1 LPKGLK
7 FTAAAIVW
15 PWMIFTAVVYGIIL
29 VGGFVHDIGRGD
41 MSFTWRHL
49 TTAFEVEWQDG
60 MALRG
65 SAWDSLLTT
74 LEVAAISAPIT
85 AGLGILLA
93 WLIARQEFRG
103 RRLLEFMT
111 MLSFAIPGTVV
122 GVSYIMAFNV
132 PPVELTGTALILIL
146 CFVFRNLPVGVR
158 GGIAALAQIDRS
170 LDEASATMGAS
181 AVQTLRRVVLPLMR
195 PAIITALAFSFVHA
209 MTAVSAVIFLVS
221 ARHNLATV
229 YIVGRVEAGE
239 MALAIAYST
248 ALILIMLAVVLGI
261 EKFVGRAE
269 IARRADGAPLPTTTR
284 AGA

>member
-1 LPKGLK
+1 
-7 FTAAAIVW
+7 
-15 PWMIFTAVVYGIIL
+15 M
-29 VGGFVHDIGRGD
+29 
-41 MSFTWRHL
+41 
-49 TTAFEVEWQDG
+49 
-60 MALRG
+60 
-65 SAWDSLLTT
+65 
-74 LEVAAISAPIT
+74 
-85 AGLGILLA
+85 
-93 WLIARQEFRG
+93 
-103 RRLLEFMT
+103 
-111 MLSFAIPGTVV
+111 
-122 GVSYIMAFNV
+122 
-132 PPVELTGTALILIL
+132 
-146 CFVFRNLPVGVR
+146 FRNLPVGVR

-248 ALILIMLAVVLGI
+248 VLILIMLVVVLGI
-261 EKFVGRAE
+261 EKLVGRAE
-269 IARRADGAPLPTTTR
+269 MARRAAGAPAPAPIR

>member
-1 LPKGLK
+1 
-7 FTAAAIVW
+7 
-15 PWMIFTAVVYGIIL
+15 MIFTGAVYGIIL

-41 MSFTWRHL
+41 LSFTWRHL
-49 TTAFEVEWQDG
+49 GTGFEVDWRDG
-60 MALRG
+60 PAFVG
-65 SAWDSLLTT
+65 SAWNSLFTT
-74 LEVAAISAPIT
+74 IEVAAIAAPLT

-93 WLIARQEFRG
+93 WLIARQVFPG
-103 RRLLEFMT
+103 RRGLEFMT

-132 PPVELTGTALILIL
+132 PPVELTGTALILII

-158 GGIAALAQIDRS
+158 GGIAALAQIDKS
-170 LDEASATMGAS
+170 LDEASATMGGGAFD
-181 AVQTLRRVVLPLMR
+181 TLRRVVLPLLR
-195 PAIITALAFSFVHA
+195 PAIVTALAYSFVTA

-248 ALILIMLAVVLGI
+248 VLILIMLVMVLGI
-261 EKFVGRAE
+261 EKLVGRVQTG
-269 IARRADGAPLPTTTR
+269 RRAAAVVAPPLR